1 MRYAT
6 ILLLIGGSALLGFTL
21 SHADLGQAWSRLHDV
36 GWSGIAVLGGLLLA
50 ASLTQ
55 AGILIETVPSA
66 RAIPRRLSALWK
78 VWMVGEAFNTV
89 TPLGSFGGEPVK
101 AGLLKKHHGVGLREA
116 TAALVLAQTISIITL
131 VLFLLAGFGLMLR
144 SEGIPSAYRVTAG
157 SALAGFGGCVL
168 LLFLTQRLG
177 VLSRVGRRFA
187 GTRFGG
193 RAESL
198 VALIHDVEHR
208 LIAFY
213 TGQRRRFA
221 IAAALAFGYWACG
234 MLRTYTTMACLG
246 RPIGWRDA
254 WMIEAGLLLVRS
266 VLFLVPGNLGTQEA
280 ALVVTCRAVTGSSTL
295 GLAMALVRRA
305 LELAW
310 VGVGL
315 LVGWTF
321 SWAPEAP
328 PEVLSGSG
336 PPPAPDLPT

>member
-6 ILLLIGGSALLGFTL
+6 VLLLIAGSALLGFTL
-21 SHADLGQAWSRLHDV
+21 SHADLGAAWSRLHDV
-36 GWSGIAVLGGLLLA
+36 GWWGIAALGGLLLV

-55 AGILIETVPSA
+55 AGMLVETVPA
-66 RAIPRRLSALWK
+66 TRAIPHRLYAFWK
-78 VWMVGEAFNTV
+78 IWMVGEAFNTV

-116 TAALVLAQTISIITL
+116 TAALVLAQTINIMAL
-131 VLFLLAGFGLMLR
+131 VLFLITGFGLMLR
-144 SEGIPSAYRVTAG
+144 SEVIPSAYRVTVG
-157 SALAGFGGCVL
+157 SALAGFTGCVL
-168 LLFLTQRLG
+168 LLFLTQRHG
-177 VLSRVGRRFA
+177 MVSRVARSFA
-187 GTRFGG
+187 GARLGG

-198 VALIHDVEHR
+198 VVLINDVEHR

-213 TGQRRRFA
+213 TGQRQRFA
-221 IAAALAFGYWACG
+221 LAAGLAFGYWACG

-246 RPIGWRDA
+246 RPIAWRDA

-321 SWAPEAP
+321 SWAPAA
-328 PEVLSGSG
+328 VGD
-336 PPPAPDLPT
+336 PAQPSTSDLPG